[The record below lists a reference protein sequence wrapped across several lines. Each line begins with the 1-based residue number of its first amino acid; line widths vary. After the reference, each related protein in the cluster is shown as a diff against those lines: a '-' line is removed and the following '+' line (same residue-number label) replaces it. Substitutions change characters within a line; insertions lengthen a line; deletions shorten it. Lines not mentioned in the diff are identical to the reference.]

1 MIARRLALMVREW
14 QRILRD
20 KGYRLTPQRQL
31 VLEAV
36 RTLGHATPEEILAAV
51 RRTADGVNASTVYRT
66 LELLGELGLVTHAH
80 LGHGP
85 PTYHYAEQDEHLHLV
100 CRDCGAVVETDT
112 DMVGGLA
119 ERLDKEHGFEMDARH
134 FAIFGR
140 CRECRTARARS
151 GAVERSA

>member
-1 MIARRLALMVREW
+1 MAHDW

-100 CRDCGAVVETDT
+100 CRDCGAVIETDT
-112 DMVGGLA
+112 AVAADLV
-119 ERLDKEHGFEMDARH
+119 EHLDREHGFEMDARH

-140 CRECRTARARS
+140 CAECRARRGRTS
-151 GAVERSA
+151 AVERSA